1 MIIII
6 PIDDFSNTIFSNSN
20 NNREELIANLKEFYQ
35 IGSLAPIISDEG
47 SYIRVEINT
56 LKAEVEGDKYIQLIK
71 LSESGDFDKAL
82 VLAKELVSKSPA
94 VSEYHRVL
102 GQIHSELNEQE
113 QAIDALID
121 ALRWNPKNE
130 WALLMMGNIFVKHK
144 NDVDTALIYYNQILE
159 HTPDNHLTLN
169 NIGAVLIKMGRDE
182 EALNYFQK
190 GLEANPSYP
199 NTHLA
204 LGILKQNSALYLE
217 AFDFAIKAIA
227 LCTKK
232 DDVYNNSLKLAIE
245 TAQAYEDSFD
255 ADAVVNRFIA
265 ELAYKGDKEIK
276 IIGDESIET
285 IAKIEFAEVYN
296 KDHHLIKYK
305 PSYDAVS
312 HLVLHELMHLEL
324 VMEAR
329 NAEENLLFTTNDTCS
344 SKFRH
349 ALSSFSKSL
358 EKKGVSAES
367 ISKFVDSLF
376 HGINNQ
382 VYNTPLDVFI
392 EDRIYTR
399 FKEIKPIQ
407 FLSLL
412 RIVKEGIT
420 ATTRKDIVDNFPK
433 SIVSV
438 SKTYNLVN
446 AMHFK
451 ALFSMDLVPDFKATR
466 SELNQAHAFY
476 EEYLEY
482 SEDKKAGEEYELV
495 QHWADDL
502 ALDSY
507 FNLIP
512 ELEYKKKSIDDVINE
527 INTDPLNLN
536 ESDAS
541 HDRKMK
547 QFLDNHK
554 GDDINNAVVMYMIDA
569 LNYFK
574 NHSQEAI
581 KKTAFE
587 IATIGMA
594 GIDPN
599 KTGYSVPSIQN
610 SDFSGYKLL
619 AFYYTSWALSA
630 PDMLASLQLPFNKE
644 YELAQTMIKL

>member
-6 PIDDFSNTIFSNSN
+6 PLDNFSNTIFSNSN
-20 NNREELIANLKEFYQ
+20 NSKEELIAKLKEFYQ
-35 IGSLAPIISDEG
+35 IGSEIPVISDEG
-47 SYIRVEINT
+47 SYLKVEIDT
-56 LKAEVEGDKYIQLIK
+56 QKVDIEGDKYNK
-71 LSESGDFDKAL
+71 LQKLCESGDFDKAL
-82 VLAKELVSKSPA
+82 MLAKELVSKSPT
-94 VSEYHRVL
+94 VSEYHRLL

-113 QAIDALID
+113 KAIDALID
-121 ALRWNPKNE
+121 ALRWDPTNE

-144 NDVDTALIYYNQILE
+144 NDVDTALVYYNQILE

-182 EALNYFQK
+182 EAQSYFQK

-199 NTHLA
+199 NTYLA
-204 LGILKQNSALYLE
+204 LGIIKQTNGLYSE
-217 AFDFAIKAIA
+217 AFDLAIKAISY
-227 LCTKK
+227 CSKK
-232 DDVYNNSLKLAIE
+232 DDIYNNSFRLALE
-245 TAQAYEDSFD
+245 TAQAYEESFD
-255 ADAVVNRFIA
+255 ADEVVNLFIE
-265 ELAYKGDKEIK
+265 ELSYKVDKEIK
-276 IIGDESIET
+276 IIGDESIDT
-285 IAKIEFAEVYN
+285 IAKIEFAEVHN
-296 KDHHLIKYK
+296 KDYHLIKYK

-324 VMEAR
+324 VLEAR
-329 NAEENLLFTTNDTCS
+329 NTEENLLFTTNESCR
-344 SKFRH
+344 SKFQQS
-349 ALSSFSKSL
+349 LTGFIKSL
-358 EKKGVSAES
+358 EKKGVPQES

-382 VYNTPLDVFI
+382 VYNTPLDLFI

-420 ATTRKDIVDNFPK
+420 ATTRKDIIENFPK
-433 SIVSV
+433 SIVSI

-446 AMHFK
+446 AMHFN
-451 ALFSMDLVPDFKATR
+451 ALFGIDLLSDFKATR
-466 SELNQAHAFY
+466 SELNQANIFY
-476 EEYLEY
+476 DEYREY

-495 QHWADDL
+495 QHWAEDL

-536 ESDAS
+536 ESDYYQ
-541 HDRKMK
+541 DRKMK
-547 QFLDNHK
+547 QFLENHSNE
-554 GDDINNAVVMYMIDA
+554 DINNAVVMYMIDA

-574 NHSQEAI
+574 NYSKEDI

-599 KTGYSVPSIQN
+599 KAGYSVPSIESSN
-610 SDFSGYKLL
+610 FSGYKLL
-619 AFYYTSWALSA
+619 AYYYTSWALSA
-630 PDMLASLQLPFNKE
+630 PDMLASLQLPFDKE
-644 YELAQTMIKL
+644 YELAQKMIKL